1 LISILP
7 RQPRRVGTPHRVDPV
22 HQLQTDLLK
31 LDAVTEDRKRIRCEH
46 ADQQRAVPPISW
58 PLQTRLR
65 QPLNGGHRR
74 QSLSPPSTICR
85 MFMRMV
91 LGPATGPPW
100 PSVMLDLAPHRPDDA
115 VHKTDFASVV

>member
-1 LISILP
+1 MIRPCDAKGRFIRRTVPAPLP
-7 RQPRRVGTPHRVDPV
+7 LHVIFRVR
-22 HQLQTDLLK
+22 
-31 LDAVTEDRKRIRCEH
+31 
-46 ADQQRAVPPISW
+46 RAVPPVSW